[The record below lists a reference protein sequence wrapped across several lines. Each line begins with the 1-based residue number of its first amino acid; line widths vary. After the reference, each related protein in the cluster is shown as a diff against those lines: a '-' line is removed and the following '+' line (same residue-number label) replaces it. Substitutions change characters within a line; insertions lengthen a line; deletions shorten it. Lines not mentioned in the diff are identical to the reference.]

1 MQKNIFERLTETHPE
16 LEIWWDSSPVI
27 YEPFCDRMISEAA
40 PEKREHLAAQFR
52 RMYNPD
58 APEQS
63 LFRGVT
69 TNPPLSLQAI
79 QADPGRWERFVDR
92 IIEQEPGLDAEA
104 LFWWTYREIV
114 RAGAELYLKM
124 FEDTAGKYGYI
135 SGQVDPRS
143 CFDADRM
150 LEQALDLASISPNVM
165 IKVPGTR
172 EGYQVIEQLTARGIA
187 TNNTLSFIVPQ
198 IVACAEAVVR
208 GLKTAERNG
217 VSLERFRSVIT
228 HMSARFTSLGS
239 LEEEAR
245 ERGIELTEED
255 LRWAELA
262 LFKKMCRLM
271 RERNYPSKMLICSM
285 KTGPDRDGKKAL
297 WHLQKLAGGQIVFT
311 CPPPFIEEI
320 LKGYDDVELMANGI
334 DEEVPADVLEKLM
347 GIPYFRQGYEE
358 DGLTPDQFNE
368 HPAVKNTARQHR
380 EVTEKMVAFV
390 RARLEK
396 AGR

>member
-27 YEPFCDRMISEAA
+27 YDLFCEKMISEAD
-40 PEKREHLAAQFR
+40 PEKREVLATQFR

-79 QADPGRWERFVDR
+79 EADPARWEQFVDR
-92 IIEQEPGLDAEA
+92 MIEQEPDIDAEA
-104 LFWWTYREIV
+104 LFWKTYREMV

-124 FEDTAGKYGYI
+124 FEESRGKYGYI

-143 CFDADRM
+143 CFDEDRM
-150 LEQALDLASISPNVM
+150 LEQALDLASLSPNVM

-172 EGYQVIEQLTARGIA
+172 EGYQVIEELTARGIA

-198 IVACAEAVVR
+198 IVACAEAVMR
-208 GLKTAERNG
+208 GLKTAEKNG

-228 HMSARFTSLGS
+228 HMSARFTSLGD
-239 LEEEAR
+239 LEKEAK
-245 ERGIELTEED
+245 ELGIELSEED

-271 RERNYPSKMLICSM
+271 QERNYSSKMLICSM
-285 KTGPDRDGKKAL
+285 KTGPDSEGEKQL

-311 CPPPFIEEI
+311 CPPPFIEKL
-320 LKGYDDVELMANGI
+320 LKGYDDVELVADGI
-334 DEEVPADVLEKLM
+334 DEEVPGDVLEKLM
-347 GIPYFRQGYEE
+347 RIPYFRQGYEV
-358 DGLTPDQFNE
+358 DGLSPEQFND

-380 EVTEKMVAFV
+380 DVTEKMVEFV
-390 RARLEK
+390 RGRLNK
-396 AGR
+396 SS